1 MKKTLTLTESE
12 LVEVINV
19 LIESYNDEIYDEE
32 DYVEVFFKYFRPW
45 VKKKHGDEIGEYPFS
60 YLAKKYMSEFVSDH
74 QMNPNEIVF
83 SYSNTMRNAG
93 SVGKQF
99 VKQGKHKL
107 PSLRSQVM
115 FTEKYKKQLSFFI
128 EKLELPDF
136 LKIVLTEKTP
146 YNLSIRLNV
155 DWNKLIKYQG
165 DKIFRPSDIENEL
178 QKRIKNFLGVELGN
192 PTHGKLS
199 ITFDKEYLG
208 VEEWVKKTLNKD
220 IKKKIKELPKSN
232 ILHAV
237 KFETFGSHL
246 GGQLKLSFKSWT
258 GRNDFTKSVKELLQQ
273 MGYNTNILKV
283 SN

>member
-74 QMNPNEIVF
+74 RMDPNEIVF
-83 SYSNTMRNAG
+83 PYRNTMRNAG
-93 SVGKQF
+93 EVGREF
-99 VKQGKHKL
+99 VRQGKHKL
-107 PSLRSQVM
+107 PSLRSQEM

-146 YNLSIRLNV
+146 YNLSIKLNV
-155 DWNKLIKYQG
+155 DWEKLIKYQG
-165 DKIFRPSDIENEL
+165 DKIFKPNDIQNEL
-178 QKRIKNFLGVELGN
+178 QKRIKDFLGVELGN
-192 PTHGKLS
+192 PTHGQLS
-199 ITFDKEYLG
+199 IAFDKEYLG
-208 VEEWVKKTLNKD
+208 VEEWVKKTLNKE

-237 KFETFGSHL
+237 KFETWGTRL
-246 GGQLKLSFKSWT
+246 GGQLKLSFKSWS
-258 GRNDFTKSVKELLQQ
+258 GRNEFTKNVKELLEQ
-273 MGYNTNILKV
+273 MGYNTKILGV